1 MVVVLYQ
8 VISMIRDVIVIKAP
22 TVDGATAKARK
33 LKVCDDTSRDTNN
46 VVVFFRNIN
55 I

>member
-22 TVDGATAKARK
+22 TVDWCNCQSAEAQG
-33 LKVCDDTSRDTNN
+33 V
-46 VVVFFRNIN
+46 
-55 I
+55 